1 MGGSWGGYESLVS
14 PFRLKTYRD
23 VSKDDDRWIVRI
35 HAGLENVE
43 DLIEDLDAG
52 FAKLSALK

>member
-1 MGGSWGGYESLVS
+1 MLA
-14 PFRLKTYRD
+14 
-23 VSKDDDRWIVRI
+23 KDQDRWVVRV

-52 FAKLSALK
+52 FAKLASLK